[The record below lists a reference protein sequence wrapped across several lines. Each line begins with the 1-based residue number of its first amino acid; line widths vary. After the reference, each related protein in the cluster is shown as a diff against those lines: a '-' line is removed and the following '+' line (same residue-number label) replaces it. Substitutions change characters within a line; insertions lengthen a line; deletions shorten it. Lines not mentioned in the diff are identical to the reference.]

1 MRPLNFFSG
10 ASTGTFSC
18 LKVAMMLLLEASMVG
33 SPAAVATKAAVT
45 AIVQIHGE
53 LRLIGGSLG
62 PKLKAPRGRRMVAC
76 VASRA
81 VPGEHALERRIAI
94 KKVMLQRGGR
104 VQQHHRQQRPC
115 QESVHL
121 DQHI

>member
-45 AIVQIHGE
+45 AIVQIHVE
-53 LRLIGGSLG
+53 FRLIAGSLV
-62 PKLKAPRGRRMVAC
+62 PKLQAPRGRPLVAC

-81 VPGEHALERRIAI
+81 VPGDVALERLNAI
-94 KKVMLQRGGR
+94 EKV
-104 VQQHHRQQRPC
+104 
-115 QESVHL
+115 
-121 DQHI
+121 II

>member
-33 SPAAVATKAAVT
+33 SPAAVATKAAVR
-45 AIVQIHGE
+45 AIVLIHGA

-62 PKLKAPRGRRMVAC
+62 RHPVSRSMPRK
-76 VASRA
+76 
-81 VPGEHALERRIAI
+81 HALERRVAI
-94 KKVMLQRGGR
+94 EKVVLQRGGH
-104 VQQHHRQQRPC
+104 VQQHHTEQRPC
-115 QESVHL
+115 QQSVHL
-121 DQHI
+121 NQHIGQLLVL